1 MNADLDLDIP
11 HAHIDLDKYCATL
24 GHKANHSF
32 VANAEWALVE
42 HPRFGLIR
50 GLASLEDIKKDDEI
64 LINYQVRPPQ
74 LFLFLSQ
81 AISHGVRREY
91 SHLRKCKRKMIVLV
105 TLLDKFL
112 DELG

>member
-1 MNADLDLDIP
+1 MPEIRYLSSSYVLYLFQHRIRLNADLDLDIP

-64 LINYQVRPPQ
+64 LINYQVWPPANVCPQ
-74 LFLFLSQ
+74 LR
-81 AISHGVRREY
+81 I
-91 SHLRKCKRKMIVLV
+91 
-105 TLLDKFL
+105 
-112 DELG
+112 

>member
-1 MNADLDLDIP
+1 MNADLGLDIP

-74 LFLFLSQ
+74 LFGILSQ
-81 AISHGVRREY
+81 AAVRFYSNTSAVSIREKIPL
-91 SHLRKCKRKMIVLV
+91 SVSV
-105 TLLDKFL
+105 V
-112 DELG
+112 

>member
-11 HAHIDLDKYCATL
+11 HAYIDLAKYCATL

-50 GLASLEDIKKDDEI
+50 GLASLEDIKKGDEI
-64 LINYQVRPPQ
+64 LINYQVRPP
-74 LFLFLSQ
+74 LFV
-81 AISHGVRREY
+81 HGYVF
-91 SHLRKCKRKMIVLV
+91 HLILIVKCHMV
-105 TLLDKFL
+105 
-112 DELG
+112 